1 MRRVRIGTTATA
13 GMRRGAGNDTGTRG
27 RYGLQVGAVLDKTI
41 GERLFLRASVRMW
54 FQTEVG
60 VGLKLQERAD
70 ARMPESVRRAV
81 SSRR

>member
-41 GERLFLRASVRMW
+41 GERLFLRSSVRMW

-60 VGLKLQERAD
+60 LD
-70 ARMPESVRRAV
+70 
-81 SSRR
+81 